1 MAIEIKTASIEPIR
15 HTFSNVARRQG
26 ADKPASRYLEAMY
39 DLQPTVNFHYK
50 PLWDP
55 DHELY
60 DTGRTAINMEDWYVF
75 RDPRQFYYGSWTIAR
90 SKQQEVAERNYAFVE
105 KKNLLDLVSAEAKE
119 RAEAVFVPLRHAEY
133 AANLN
138 NMYICAYGYGTAI
151 TQAASFNAVDRL
163 GIAQYLSRIG
173 LMLDG
178 NTCESLDGGKQAWL
192 EGETW
197 QPLRRLTEDLM
208 VTRDWFELFVAQN
221 FALDGLAFP
230 LVYERIDRRA
240 AEGRRLDDLHAQ
252 RVHERVVRRYQP
264 LGGCGAQD
272 RGRRVR
278 CQQGADR
285 AVGPALA
292 GSRQRGPAA
301 GGRRGLRRPRRR
313 GDRGAPRRARHPGQ
327 EEGRAGY
334 RVNRN
339 RTPVRGGGGGGRDR
353 LRPWMAAVEPTGRYS
368 RRVASA
374 GSGGPHPG

>member
-39 DLQPTVNFHYK
+39 DLQPTVNFHYR

-60 DTGRTAINMEDWYVF
+60 DTGRTAIDMADWYAF
-75 RDPRQFYYGSWTIAR
+75 RDPRQFYYGTWTITR
-90 SKQQEVAERNYAFVE
+90 SKQQDVAERNYAFVD
-105 KKNLLDLVSAEAKE
+105 KRNLLDLVGAGTRE

-178 NTCESLDGGKQAWL
+178 NTCESLDRGKQAWL
-192 EGETW
+192 EAETW

-221 FALDGLAFP
+221 FALDGLSFP
-230 LVYERIDRRA
+230 LVYERIDGELQKDAGSTISMLNEFMNEWYGETSRWVDSVLKTAA
-240 AEGRRLDDLHAQ
+240 AESDANKAQ
-252 RVHERVVRRYQP
+252 IEQWARHW
-264 LGGCGAQD
+264 C
-272 RGRRVR
+272 
-278 CQQGADR
+278 DR
-285 AVGPALA
+285 AGEALQPVA
-292 GSRQRGPAA
+292 TEVFGERADEVMA
-301 GGRRGLRRPRRR
+301 GLREEL
-313 GDRGAPRRARHPGQ
+313 ATRAKKK
-327 EEGRAGY
+327 AGL
-334 RVNRN
+334 
-339 RTPVRGGGGGGRDR
+339 DI
-353 LRPWMAAVEPTGRYS
+353 E
-368 RRVASA
+368 
-374 GSGGPHPG
+374 